1 MRISALFCRSQEF
14 RKTLETSRPR
24 LYRVAYAW
32 THDASLADYLVQ
44 ETLTKAWQKH
54 EQLRDD
60 KAQEAWLF
68 SILTNCFR
76 DNFRRYRETDD
87 IDEMELASDQNIEAE
102 HIQSELIGRI
112 RSAIGRLPTGQ
123 RQVVTLVDLE
133 GFSYIEVSSILG
145 VPCGTVM
152 SRLCR
157 ARATLKNA
165 LLTELE
171 APVPEKR
178 IRRVK

>member
-1 MRISALFCRSQEF
+1 MRFSELFCRSLEF
-14 RKTLETSRPR
+14 RKTLEASRPR

-32 THDASLADYLVQ
+32 THDAALADDLVQ

-54 EQLRDD
+54 TQLRDD
-60 KAQEAWLF
+60 RAQEAWLF

-76 DNFRRYRETDD
+76 DNYRRHRETED
-87 IDEMELASDQNIEAE
+87 IDEIEVASEQNIEAE
-102 HIQSELIGRI
+102 QIQSELIGRI

-133 GFSYIEVSSILG
+133 GFSYIQVSSILG

-165 LLTELE
+165 LLAEFE
-171 APVPEKR
+171 AAAPERR
-178 IRRVK
+178 IRRIK